1 MTKTVD
7 LKNFLE
13 ENRLGE
19 YLDRL
24 QADGYEIQDLL
35 ESGDES
41 LLELMGGKKAHLER
55 LKRGL
60 ANLSANDSPIGL
72 SNKILELAGE
82 LPMVLAVPALEFC
95 DQNLAP
101 VLRLWALCDLVE
113 LGARFAVI
121 VGLAEHH
128 GNPPKELK
136 EILSKKI
143 ERPTFGHW
151 LEMARSIKE
160 YLPKTAF
167 FQGLSQFILDLD
179 HELCP
184 RNPSYETSVLS
195 LRNRLAHGGGLRQT
209 ASQEILGVWETRATR
224 IAEIFSPWRIF
235 MLVCSAGDG
244 TTRLLQGTSAKPWT
258 GKPLQKASGTLC
270 GMIGDQVLNLCP
282 LLTESQEQDSLL
294 SGIYS
299 RRGEVRLEYSP
310 IEGNR
315 AVLEAEV
322 PETFLEL
329 LRIEKTVKKKHFHVA
344 SFEKD
349 LFRDSAE
356 MVGRFEQISYAL
368 NEVKSQKEGFIWIT
382 GLAGMGKSFLMARL
396 FTELYESEQIFAY
409 RFIASDGRRC
419 NREAFATFLEERLCH
434 EESDRLAPNADPK
447 QRLQNALDQLPSD
460 LHIKVLID
468 GLDEVVRNDPAF
480 IHTMLKEHP
489 GVCWVCAGRP
499 EPEIVKAMSE
509 RGSKSLFP
517 QGLPPMSEDD
527 IRGMILDKVGPL
539 RKILLRQD
547 NEAEGNVTNPFLT
560 LVTKRANGLP
570 IYVKYVIGDV
580 LNGEYRV
587 LDGNEKLPS
596 SLNDYHEKL
605 LRRLAVGD
613 LQGVLTP
620 LVACLAVAKEPL
632 TITEIECALRHG
644 RIPIQGTNAQS
655 LVEFGLLAI
664 ATMVRSI
671 PKPDEATAYT
681 LFHES
686 LREHIHNSP
695 EIRGFLKQTKNN
707 FVDLALAENWPIELH
722 PYLAGNA
729 ATHLRDAIDLTISL
743 PEGSPEGSNERLS
756 LLVETEP
763 SVAHKAKRI
772 AASLLSNVITK
783 NSFEIGEV
791 ALLSKVLAAQDS
803 NSFEEAS
810 LILLS
815 AITKANKP
823 VPDKKRCIDE
833 WWSVAQNVSPR
844 LESEHELVLKML
856 VANSTLFSKETIDWL
871 LGDDNSKTNFIC
883 NLIDG
888 CLSEDAFVYAKE
900 SITKP
905 LSGNACRI
913 VSSFCNAS
921 KFDLARNYIEILD
934 DDIKIRCWICYLD
947 IAFLKNSNIIFD
959 NGFNN
964 LKKLIAADENFYF
977 SAEVA
982 RLAHLSGNYNS
993 ADAYAESAFKA
1004 LPPQD
1009 PRRGKYCR
1017 TILGVISKVERKTSQ
1032 DKEFVMKVASRVIA
1046 EHADRESEIQLLL
1059 NILQNCDLY
1068 ECIKDMA
1075 EGVLNHFFSSPIDPQ
1090 KCQSTFVYARSMP
1103 GVLPKEIV
1111 DKWLK
1116 LSLDLAFK
1124 VAKAPESTDPEDDG
1138 WIEDEKG
1145 IMVFTPSSSGDS
1157 RARTFDDAKF
1167 LCGLADAFY
1176 DAGQHDCVFQVA
1188 HLITRMCDYNDT
1200 EFYRSHL
1207 YTGIPPSWIELKSF
1221 IQGILERCGQT
1232 KTAESVSP
1240 SKTELDWSTEEGEL
1254 NGGCLDEFSRTGE
1267 PMRAIEIW
1275 QKTPI
1280 AGQDKPDPKW
1290 VESEQQVI
1298 NCIHD
1303 ALTGSPNQNIPNILE
1318 ECAKVLKLSAGE
1330 ISYQEKFKI
1339 NILYNVALRLGK
1351 LKNQNEVLFEFED
1364 FWPRRFH
1371 FARAH
1376 SLADWL
1382 ADLLIEEDCIHEW
1395 HLPNSIDTFADY
1407 ILVRSI
1413 LSESRFWPTPSCRQ
1427 IDFLKCA
1434 QVEIEKYISAGFSP
1448 ESDLDHELCDEI
1460 YGCVERCLCNALH
1473 LLPDSSGVTELLAS
1487 NYAKLKNSISADE
1500 VDVIKALADG
1510 NFEFLK
1516 KIIRNDQELAWMAFK
1531 WGFYMQKPPMKLARQ
1546 LLSYPD
1552 IRLVSDN
1559 RLLLLDWLKN

>member
-833 WWSVAQNVSPR
+833 W
-844 LESEHELVLKML
+844 
-856 VANSTLFSKETIDWL
+856 
-871 LGDDNSKTNFIC
+871 
-883 NLIDG
+883 
-888 CLSEDAFVYAKE
+888 
-900 SITKP
+900 
-905 LSGNACRI
+905 
-913 VSSFCNAS
+913 
-921 KFDLARNYIEILD
+921 
-934 DDIKIRCWICYLD
+934 
-947 IAFLKNSNIIFD
+947 
-959 NGFNN
+959 
-964 LKKLIAADENFYF
+964 
-977 SAEVA
+977 
-982 RLAHLSGNYNS
+982 
-993 ADAYAESAFKA
+993 
-1004 LPPQD
+1004 
-1009 PRRGKYCR
+1009 
-1017 TILGVISKVERKTSQ
+1017 
-1032 DKEFVMKVASRVIA
+1032 
-1046 EHADRESEIQLLL
+1046 
-1059 NILQNCDLY
+1059 
-1068 ECIKDMA
+1068 
-1075 EGVLNHFFSSPIDPQ
+1075 
-1090 KCQSTFVYARSMP
+1090 
-1103 GVLPKEIV
+1103 
-1111 DKWLK
+1111 
-1116 LSLDLAFK
+1116 
-1124 VAKAPESTDPEDDG
+1124 
-1138 WIEDEKG
+1138 
-1145 IMVFTPSSSGDS
+1145 
-1157 RARTFDDAKF
+1157 
-1167 LCGLADAFY
+1167 
-1176 DAGQHDCVFQVA
+1176 
-1188 HLITRMCDYNDT
+1188 
-1200 EFYRSHL
+1200 
-1207 YTGIPPSWIELKSF
+1207 
-1221 IQGILERCGQT
+1221 
-1232 KTAESVSP
+1232 
-1240 SKTELDWSTEEGEL
+1240 
-1254 NGGCLDEFSRTGE
+1254 
-1267 PMRAIEIW
+1267 
-1275 QKTPI
+1275 
-1280 AGQDKPDPKW
+1280 
-1290 VESEQQVI
+1290 
-1298 NCIHD
+1298 
-1303 ALTGSPNQNIPNILE
+1303 
-1318 ECAKVLKLSAGE
+1318 
-1330 ISYQEKFKI
+1330 
-1339 NILYNVALRLGK
+1339 
-1351 LKNQNEVLFEFED
+1351 
-1364 FWPRRFH
+1364 
-1371 FARAH
+1371 
-1376 SLADWL
+1376 
-1382 ADLLIEEDCIHEW
+1382 
-1395 HLPNSIDTFADY
+1395 
-1407 ILVRSI
+1407 
-1413 LSESRFWPTPSCRQ
+1413 
-1427 IDFLKCA
+1427 
-1434 QVEIEKYISAGFSP
+1434 
-1448 ESDLDHELCDEI
+1448 
-1460 YGCVERCLCNALH
+1460 
-1473 LLPDSSGVTELLAS
+1473 
-1487 NYAKLKNSISADE
+1487 
-1500 VDVIKALADG
+1500 
-1510 NFEFLK
+1510 
-1516 KIIRNDQELAWMAFK
+1516 
-1531 WGFYMQKPPMKLARQ
+1531 
-1546 LLSYPD
+1546 
-1552 IRLVSDN
+1552 
-1559 RLLLLDWLKN
+1559 